1 MSAGH
6 THLELTGPELTA
18 GILTGLTMCAVLQ
31 SVVLYQNFK
40 PWFKNPHMEPMPS
53 PERFLGAA
61 IHSFVAM
68 VLTSAVL
75 TFTFSRLDFDN
86 NPIINYYGYNHL
98 CILFDTA
105 PSTYVTPIFWFFVAY
120 LIVRFAVEDTKR
132 LMQMKH
138 ISVNLR
144 RVSYGAN
151 VFLVAVAATFSLC
164 LAIGPEEN
172 MVMHSTPFV
181 GLMIAMPL
189 VFVMHCFQDQN
200 RKMIFVV
207 GCTVFM
213 TVSIIKVIFASIA
226 LIQFENFGPVPPSIS
241 QPMDL
246 IWVLMALTAPFLMPV
261 PSIDPSEKQDA

>member
-6 THLELTGPELTA
+6 THLELAGSELTL
-18 GILTGLTMCAVLQ
+18 GILTGLAMCAVLQ

-40 PWFKNPHMEPMPS
+40 PWFKKPNLTPMPS

-68 VLTSAVL
+68 VFTSAVL
-75 TFTFSRLDFDN
+75 TFTFSRLDFEN
-86 NPIINYYGYNHL
+86 NPIINYYGYNHV

-172 MVMHSTPFV
+172 MIMHTSPFV
-181 GLMIAMPL
+181 ALMIAMPL

-200 RKMIFVV
+200 RKMIFIVA
-207 GCTVFM
+207 CTLFM
-213 TVSIIKVIFASIA
+213 IVSIIKVIFASIA
-226 LIQFENFGPVPPSIS
+226 LIQFENVGPVPPSIS

-261 PSIDPSEKQDA
+261 PSIDSSEKQVA